1 MTKVS
6 AVILAG
12 GQGRRMGHANK
23 GLQTHR
29 GKQLIEHVIERL
41 SNQVDDIVISANED
55 QGQYQTFGYP
65 VVADVESSQGPLTG
79 IFLLQHIQN
88 TIRFLLL
95 HVICQTCRP
104 DIVSELLKSDSPVV
118 MTRSNKGIEPLV
130 SLVNREA
137 IQNIEGYL
145 ASGQRSVARW
155 LESCGAAEYD
165 ASALDPAAF
174 FNVNTLDDLKPS

>member
-1 MTKVS
+1 MPTRVCKLIE
-6 AVILAG
+6 A
-12 GQGRRMGHANK
+12 
-23 GLQTHR
+23 
-29 GKQLIEHVIERL
+29 KQLIEHVIERL

-79 IFLLQHIQN
+79 IFSAAAHTKHDQVFITACDIPNLPTN
-88 TIRFLLL
+88 
-95 HVICQTCRP
+95 
-104 DIVSELLKSDSPVV
+104 IVSELLKSDSPVV

-145 ASGQRSVARW
+145 ASGQRQWRVGSSPVAQQ
-155 LESCGAAEYD
+155 
-165 ASALDPAAF
+165 
-174 FNVNTLDDLKPS
+174 NTTHPLWIPLLSST

>member
-12 GQGRRMGHANK
+12 GQGSRMGHANK

-41 SNQVDDIVISANED
+41 SNQVDDIVISANEN

-79 IFLLQHIQN
+79 ILSAAAHTKHDQVFITACDMPNLPTN
-88 TIRFLLL
+88 M
-95 HVICQTCRP
+95 
-104 DIVSELLKSDSPVV
+104 VSELLKSDSPVV

-174 FNVNTLDDLKPS
+174 FNVNTLDELKPS